1 MKALFLLAIA
11 LAFASGARADLYKC
25 VGKDGKVS
33 YQAEEC
39 DQGAG
44 SQRVR
49 TPVGGYSGQASGG
62 SAYKDGWDE
71 AKSAPMVS
79 SCVRGA
85 YMDGKR
91 AYMAGGGDPSKLREA
106 DLAQRLETHCDCMMR
121 RLMTTITY
129 ADYSAN
135 PTAPLQKISA
145 EAAHGG
151 ECKLDLSGLGR

>member
-1 MKALFLLAIA
+1 MKTLVLAAILA
-11 LAFASGARADLYKC
+11 LAFGARADLYKC
-25 VGKDGKVS
+25 VGKDGRVS

-49 TPVGGYSGQASGG
+49 TPVGGSPGQASGG

-71 AKSAPMVS
+71 GKSGPMVS

-85 YMDGKR
+85 YMEGKR
-91 AYMAGGGDPSKLREA
+91 AYMAGGGDPAKLREA
-106 DLAQRLETHCDCMMR
+106 ELAQRLEMHCDCMMR
-121 RLMTTITY
+121 RIMTSVTY

-135 PTAPLQKISA
+135 PTGPLQKVSA
-145 EAAHGG
+145 EAANGG
-151 ECKLDLSGLGR
+151 ECKLDVSGLGR